1 MSSENRR
8 ARNRGELTID
18 ALEGRALMSAGLQRG
33 GLLDVRGSQRDDV
46 IEVRIAPTDPTR
58 IQVVE
63 NARITW
69 QGSIGSVAAIR
80 IQGKG
85 GNDRIVV
92 DETYGAITLSVKIDG
107 GSGSDTMRG
116 GSGDDEILGDSGR
129 DVLLES
135 AGTDTNRNVRRPDA
149 LVRFGSAT
157 AFRDFLAKT
166 VKGRTSFGNGTWR
179 SSKGGPAIA
188 MPTIGGDSLASGA
201 AGHSQTNTQVAGI
214 DEGDL
219 IENDGRNLYI
229 LSRGELLV
237 VDAANPE
244 AMNVRSRTTV
254 EGSPV
259 AIYLHDGRL
268 TVISTRWKD
277 TVPAPGD
284 RAIPML
290 RVRGTGE
297 VVVSVY
303 DTTGDASPSLVSRTS
318 MDGWYADSRMVDGKL
333 ALIVQN
339 DLLVGY
345 WGGPIAMTARLAS
358 PGVKPVS
365 DNALNRL
372 MRKTSMNSLLPGLS
386 TSSYG
391 PGGGAT
397 RTTSGL
403 ISQPQ
408 DILAPLDATEPNLLS
423 VVLIQTGGATPG
435 VIGTTSVV
443 GGYASSIYMNATD
456 LYLFGPRWDTTGE
469 RTQVQRLD
477 ISGNTP
483 SVVATG
489 SFEGHLLNQFSADAS
504 GEYLRVATTRWTS
517 TGTVNAVS
525 VLKTEGETIR
535 QVGVV
540 DGIAPGERIMS
551 ARFIDDRVYLVT
563 FAQVDPLFTVD
574 LSDPTAPKVLGELKI
589 PGFSRYLQPFSDGYL
604 LGIGRDA
611 DPATGRTRGLKLSL
625 FDVREDTAPKELAS
639 YLVDTPA
646 NGWSW
651 SDAEWDHHALGY
663 FPELGIVAV
672 PVQSQGPW
680 GVRPDGTQGAETKSD
695 LMLFRVGVDSG
706 ITLLGTVSHDSP
718 LLRSARIGDVI
729 YSVADLDLKAVAVLA
744 ESFAMKGAIEL
755 QQPWSDGG
763 SGGGV
768 VVAM

>member
-1 MSSENRR
+1 
-8 ARNRGELTID
+8 
-18 ALEGRALMSAGLQRG
+18 MSAGLQRSG
-33 GLLDVRGSQRDDV
+33 VLDVRASQRDDV
-46 IEVRIAPTDPTR
+46 VEVRIAPGDSTR

-63 NARITW
+63 NSRITF
-69 QGSIGSVAAIR
+69 QGGIGNVASIR

-85 GNDRIVV
+85 GNDRLIV
-92 DETYGAITLSVKIDG
+92 DESFGKIGISVRIDG
-107 GSGSDTMRG
+107 GSGNDTMRG
-116 GSGDDEILGDSGR
+116 GSGDDEIIGDSGR
-129 DVLLES
+129 DVVLDS

-157 AFRDFLAKT
+157 SFRDFLAKT
-166 VKGRTSFGNGTWR
+166 VKGRTSFGNGSWR
-179 SSKGGPAIA
+179 GVKGGPNIA
-188 MPTIGGDSLASGA
+188 LPSLGTNAGTGTSGGF
-201 AGHSQTNTQVAGI
+201 SQTNTQVAGI

-237 VDAANPE
+237 VDAANPDS
-244 AMNVRSRTTV
+244 MSVRSRTAV
-254 EGSPV
+254 DGSPV

-277 TVPAPGD
+277 SVAAPGD

-303 DTTGDASPSLVSRTS
+303 DTADSGAPSLVSRTAL
-318 MDGWYADSRMVDGKL
+318 DGWYADSRMVDGKL

-358 PGVKPVS
+358 PGVKPVNDS
-365 DNALNRL
+365 SLTRL
-372 MRKTSMNSLLPGLS
+372 VRKSSMNALLPGF
-386 TSSYG
+386 TTASYG
-391 PGGGAT
+391 PGGAKGTA
-397 RTTSGL
+397 SGL

-408 DILAPLDATEPNLLS
+408 DILAPLDVTEPNLLS
-423 VVLIQTGGATPG
+423 VVMIQTGGESPG

-456 LYLFGPRWDTTGE
+456 LYLFGPRWDVTGE
-469 RTQVQRLD
+469 LTQVQRLD
-477 ISGNTP
+477 ISGSAP
-483 SVVATG
+483 RVVATG

-504 GEYLRVATTRWTS
+504 GEFLRVATTRWTS
-517 TGTVNAVS
+517 AGTVNAVS

-535 QVGVV
+535 QVGSV

-551 ARFIDDRVYLVT
+551 ARFVDDRVYLVT
-563 FAQVDPLFTVD
+563 FEQVDPLFTIDV
-574 LSDPTAPKVLGELKI
+574 SDPTAPKILGELKI
-589 PGFSRYLQPFSDGYL
+589 PGFSRYLQPFGDGYL

-625 FDVREDTAPKELAS
+625 FDVREDTAPKELAT
-639 YLVDTPA
+639 YLVDTPD

-663 FPELGIVAV
+663 FPELGLIAV
-672 PVQSQGPW
+672 PVQSSGPW
-680 GVRPDGTQGAETKSD
+680 TTQPDGTQGSETHSD
-695 LMLFRVGVDSG
+695 LMLFRVSVDSG
-706 ITLLGTVSHDSP
+706 ISLLGTVSHDSP
-718 LLRSARIGDVI
+718 LLRSSRIGDVI

-744 ESFAMKGAIEL
+744 DSVNSRGEIEL
-755 QQPWSDGG
+755 QQPLNTGG

-768 VVAM
+768 VVAL